1 MINCCGRPLT
11 EIILFRALTLLEV
24 IGVPVGV
31 TDDLEKIEGVA
42 GNFGVYNED
51 EEEATDG

>member
-1 MINCCGRPLT
+1 MSFEASDPPGSL
-11 EIILFRALTLLEV
+11 
-24 IGVPVGV
+24 PVGV